1 MMSKKKENGIDYLD
15 VTYAENDKPRT
26 DFPFNLAKH
35 IVEKFNL
42 KKNNKI
48 LDVGCGRCE
57 VLTAFGQLGLDI
69 SGIDASER
77 IRNFA
82 PKDISKLEILDFSKE
97 NFPFND
103 NDFDVIFTK
112 SVIEHVHDPTH
123 FMKEILR
130 ILKPGGIFISLTPEW
145 ASQIKTFYDDPT
157 HVHPYQPKGLKDLL
171 ILSEFKDADAEIFYY
186 HELLWSSSFCR
197 FVASILRKIIS
208 NKTGRTLTKS
218 TGIKLFR
225 WGVERQIL
233 GYGYK

>member
-1 MMSKKKENGIDYLD
+1 MSKKNVDGIDYLD
-15 VTYAENDKPRT
+15 VTYDEKDKPRT
-26 DFPFNLAKH
+26 DFPFNLAKR
-35 IVEKFNL
+35 IVDKFDL
-42 KKNNKI
+42 KNNNKI

-69 SGIDASER
+69 SGVDASER
-77 IRNFA
+77 ISSFA
-82 PKDISKLEILDFSKE
+82 PKGISKLEILDFSKE
-97 NFPFND
+97 DFPFSD
-103 NDFDVIFTK
+103 NEFDVIFTK
-112 SVIEHVHDPTH
+112 SVIEHIHDPTH

-171 ILSEFKDADAEIFYY
+171 ILSEFKDAHAEIFYY

-197 FVASILRKIIS
+197 FIAAILRKVIS
-208 NKTGRTLTKS
+208 NKTGRSITKS

-225 WGVERQIL
+225 WSVERQIL

>member
-1 MMSKKKENGIDYLD
+1 MSKKNDDIDYLD

-26 DFPFNLAKH
+26 DFPFKLAKH
-35 IVEKFNL
+35 IVNKFNL
-42 KKNNKI
+42 KENNKI

-69 SGIDASER
+69 SGVDASER
-77 IRNFA
+77 IQNFA
-82 PKDISKLEILDFSKE
+82 PKEISKLEILDFSKE
-97 NFPFND
+97 NFPFDD
-103 NDFDVIFTK
+103 NEFDIIFTK
-112 SVIEHVHDPTH
+112 SVIEHIHDPTH
-123 FMKEILR
+123 LMNEILR
-130 ILKPGGIFISLTPEW
+130 ILKPGGLFISLTPEW

-171 ILSEFKDADAEIFYY
+171 ILSEFKDAHAEIFYY

-197 FVASILRKIIS
+197 FIAAILRKVIS
-208 NKTGRTLTKS
+208 NKTGRSITKS

-225 WGVERQIL
+225 WSVERQIL

>member
-1 MMSKKKENGIDYLD
+1 MSEENNENIDYLD
-15 VTYAENDKPRT
+15 VTYDENDKPRT
-26 DFPFNLAKH
+26 NFPFNFAKH
-35 IVEKFNL
+35 IVNRFGI
-42 KKNNKI
+42 KKNSKI

-77 IRNFA
+77 IRSFA
-82 PKDISKLEILDFSKE
+82 PKEISKLEILDFSKK
-97 NFPFND
+97 NFSFSD
-103 NDFDVIFTK
+103 NEFDVIFTK

-171 ILSEFKDADAEIFYY
+171 TLSEFKNAHAEIFYY

-197 FVASILRKIIS
+197 FIASVLRKFIS
-208 NKTGRTLTKS
+208 NKTGRSLTAF

-225 WGVERQIL
+225 WSVERQIL